1 MRCYWCNNWGSSNRS
16 GCGGCRFQ
24 RWPHVGRRTRGRE
37 LENRRREADGAG
49 RPVLVPRRLLTDG
62 ILFGKIIHSIVG
74 VFVDRRTACRGIE
87 DRIVLRRQRNPSVC
101 TAERT
106 VTRSRTWEIE
116 RRLDDHGAL
125 RVGTYSR
132 NRRQGRRWWRW
143 TQSNPARKWI
153 SNYRIVAADC
163 SQSSTTVCE
172 R

>member
-1 MRCYWCNNWGSSNRS
+1 M
-16 GCGGCRFQ
+16 
-24 RWPHVGRRTRGRE
+24 
-37 LENRRREADGAG
+37 
-49 RPVLVPRRLLTDG
+49 TDG

-74 VFVDRRTACRGIE
+74 VFVNRRTACRGIE

-172 R
+172 RRNRRKWGKGITKKSTTQLFAFANAGRSRHNHRHLVRIVCCI